1 MSVAECTIAT
11 CRDSFPSL
19 LRTLGGQPLA
29 FFDGPDGTQVPQ
41 PVIAAVTDYYTTC
54 NGGCNGKFI
63 TSQESDRLIHE
74 TRTALAAFLG
84 ARSWREISLGA
95 NLTSMAFS
103 LSRAMARE
111 LMDGDEIVITQLDH
125 EANRGPWL
133 ALTEQGVVV
142 KEVNMLPGGTLD
154 PEDMARKINPRTRLV
169 AIGHSSSALG
179 TVNDLALAR
188 KLSGQVGAWLVVDA
202 AHAAPHFPLD
212 VEALDADFLLC
223 SAGKFYGPQAGV
235 LYCRPGLLNQ
245 LRPSRLRTQEAKAPF
260 RFETGA
266 QNHAALAGVLAGL
279 KWLAGLS
286 GGATLQARLRS
297 TMAAVA
303 ERERHLADRVQEQL
317 RGIPGVSLWGPG
329 SGANRAPTVAITVA
343 GLPAGE
349 VARRLGERGV
359 LVGDGDFHSARAVEL
374 LGLEAQG
381 GLVRAGISIY
391 TTVEEVQRLC
401 EGVAAIARD

>member
-11 CRDSFPSL
+11 CRESFPSL
-19 LRTLGGQPLA
+19 RRTLSGRPLA
-29 FFDGPDGTQVPQ
+29 FFDGPGGTQVPQ
-41 PVIAAVTDYYTTC
+41 PVIAAVSDYYTSC
-54 NGGCNGKFI
+54 NGGSNGKFI
-63 TSQESDRLIHE
+63 TSQESDGLIHE

-202 AHAAPHFPLD
+202 AHAAPHFSLD
-212 VEALDADFLLC
+212 VEAMDADFLLC

-279 KWLAGLS
+279 RWLAGLS
-286 GGATLQARLRS
+286 EGATLRARLRS

-303 ERERHLADRVQEQL
+303 ERERQLANQALEQL
-317 RGIPGVSLWGPG
+317 RGIAGVSLWGPG
-329 SGANRAPTVAITVA
+329 PSANRAPTVALTVA
-343 GLPAGE
+343 GHPAGE

-391 TTVEEVQRLC
+391 TTAEEVHRLC
-401 EGVAAIARD
+401 EGVAAIARG